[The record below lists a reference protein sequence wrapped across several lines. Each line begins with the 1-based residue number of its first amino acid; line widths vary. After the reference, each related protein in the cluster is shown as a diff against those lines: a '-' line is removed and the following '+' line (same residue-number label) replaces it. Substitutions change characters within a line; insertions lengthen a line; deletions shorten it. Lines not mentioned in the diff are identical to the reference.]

1 MKKIT
6 LEIPASEL
14 RRVSSQSIYHLEN
27 FIRSKGVDTDK
38 EYRIWRAMTGN
49 TFEIRGYPVKR

>member
-6 LEIPASEL
+6 IKVSTSEI
-14 RRVSSQSIYHLEN
+14 RQVSSQSIYHLEN
-27 FIRSKGVDTDK
+27 FIRSKGIDTDR

-49 TFEIRGYPVKR
+49 IFEIRGYPVKR

>member
-6 LEIPASEL
+6 VEIPASEL
-14 RRVSSQSIYHLEN
+14 RKVSSKSIYHLEA
-27 FIRSKGVDTDK
+27 FVKSKGIDTSR

-49 TFEIRGYPVKR
+49 IFEVRGYPIKR